1 MKTTVNG
8 KEIKIF
14 NRKSIEELYTKV
26 VKNYLDV
33 GYNFYFY
40 SGSQGEKVKT
50 CLTKDGGKTVYVIF
64 VDKDYK
70 CDKTV
75 ETIWIKKFEDVYPNK
90 ILWFSQ
96 GEEVF
101 KMEFYLISERKGN
114 EVYVDNVED
123 FKTLENISRE
133 RYYTIRDIEKMEK
146 YVELPKSCYKTAL
159 KIIQKRK
166 SYKSIQLEDIKSI
179 KRIIGYG
186 YGYEFIFENQSKN
199 FSIKSVK

>member
-8 KEIKIF
+8 KEIKLF
-14 NRKSIEELYTKV
+14 NRESIEEFYTKC

-40 SGSQGEKVKT
+40 SGSQGEEVKT
-50 CLTKDGGKTVYVIF
+50 CLTKDGGKTVYDIF
-64 VDKDYK
+64 VDKRCK

-75 ETIWIKKFEDVYPNK
+75 LTVCIKKFEDVYPNK
-90 ILWFSQ
+90 ILWLSE

-101 KMEFYLISERKGN
+101 KMEFYLISEIKDN

-123 FKTLENISRE
+123 FETLKNISLE
-133 RYYTIRDIEKMEK
+133 RYRTTYDIKKMEK

-166 SYKSIQLEDIKSI
+166 GYKSIQLKDIESI

-186 YGYEFIFENQSKN
+186 YEFIFENRSKN

>member
-8 KEIKIF
+8 KEIKLF
-14 NRKSIEELYTKV
+14 NQKSIEELYTKH
-26 VKNYLDV
+26 VKLYLDV

-40 SGSQGEKVKT
+40 SGSQGEEAKT

-64 VDKDYK
+64 VCKYYGY
-70 CDKTV
+70 DKTV

-90 ILWFSQ
+90 TLWLNE

-101 KMEFYLISERKGN
+101 KENFYLISERNGA

-123 FKTLENISRE
+123 FKTLKNISRE
-133 RYYTIRDIEKMEK
+133 RRHTRYDIEEMEK
-146 YVELPKSCYKTAL
+146 HVELPKSCYKTAL

-166 SYKSIQLEDIKSI
+166 GYKSIQLKDIKSI

-186 YGYEFIFENQSKN
+186 YEFIFENRSKN
-199 FSIKSVK
+199 FSIKTVK

>member
-14 NRKSIEELYTKV
+14 NRKSIEELYTKC

-33 GYNFYFY
+33 GYNFYFN
-40 SGSQGEKVKT
+40 SGSQGEEVKT

-64 VDKDYK
+64 VYKDYK
-70 CDKTV
+70 YDKTV

-90 ILWFSQ
+90 ILWLGE

-101 KMEFYLISERKGN
+101 KMKFYLISERKGN

-123 FKTLENISRE
+123 FKTLKNISRE
-133 RYYTIRDIEKMEK
+133 RYNTIRDVEEMEK
-146 YVELPKSCYKTAL
+146 RVELPKSCYKTAL

-166 SYKSIQLEDIKSI
+166 GYKSIQMKDIKLI
-179 KRIIGYG
+179 VRRVG
-186 YGYEFIFENQSKN
+186 YGYEFIFENHSKD

>member
-8 KEIKIF
+8 KEIKLF
-14 NRKSIEELYTKV
+14 NQKSIEELYTKH
-26 VKNYLDV
+26 VKVYLDV

-40 SGSQGEKVKT
+40 SGSQGEEVKT

-64 VDKDYK
+64 VCKYYEY
-70 CDKTV
+70 DKTV

-90 ILWFSQ
+90 TLWLNK

-101 KMEFYLISERKGN
+101 KENFYLISEINGA
-114 EVYVDNVED
+114 EVYVDNIED
-123 FKTLENISRE
+123 FKTLKNISTE
-133 RYYTIRDIEKMEK
+133 RYHTSYAFERMEK

-166 SYKSIQLEDIKSI
+166 GYKSIKLKDIKSI

-186 YGYEFIFENQSKN
+186 YEFIFENLSKN
-199 FSIKSVK
+199 FSINTVK